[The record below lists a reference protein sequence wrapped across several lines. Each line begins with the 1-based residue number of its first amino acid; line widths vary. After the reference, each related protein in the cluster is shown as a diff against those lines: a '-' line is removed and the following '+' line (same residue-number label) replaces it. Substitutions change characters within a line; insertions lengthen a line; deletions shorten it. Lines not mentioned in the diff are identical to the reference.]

1 MLVVEDNANLAFG
14 LTRSLESE
22 GYEVEAAEDGS
33 RGFELARSTN
43 PDLVVLDLML
53 PGMDGYTILKK
64 LRAEGKDVPVLIL
77 TARGEEAD
85 KVFGFRLGADDYV
98 TKPFSLSELL
108 ARVQAILRRA
118 KGGDRRDGEAVEE
131 FGDVSINTLARSVK
145 RGESEVAL
153 TPKEFDLLLALVRRR
168 GAVASRLELLKEVWG
183 HQAEVMTRT
192 VDIQGPITGDG
203 AKLRGFEIAY
213 QQFFDKLPEPWNGL
227 GLQTN
232 FTYVDNQGI
241 TNSNLSSVSG
251 GGATQQ
257 DGLITFTDL
266 PLEGY
271 SKSSYNVVLMFE
283 QPKYS
288 ARVAWNWRD
297 DYLISQ
303 SDCCIKLPIW
313 QNAYGQLDASVH
325 YKPSSSW
332 DIFLDA
338 QNLLQAETVLKQQVN
353 NAGLLLPRSWF
364 TNDLRLQLGVRYR
377 IQ

>member
-1 MLVVEDNANLAFG
+1 MTKVLVVEDNANLAFG

-22 GYEVEAAEDGS
+22 GYEVEAAEDGV

-145 RGESEVAL
+145 RGDTEVAL
-153 TPKEFDLLLALVRRR
+153 TPKEFDLLLALIRRR

-192 VDIQGPITGDG
+192 VDIHI
-203 AKLRGFEIAY
+203 AELRRKLEH
-213 QQFFDKLPEPWNGL
+213 D
-227 GLQTN
+227 
-232 FTYVDNQGI
+232 
-241 TNSNLSSVSG
+241 
-251 GGATQQ
+251 
-257 DGLITFTDL
+257 
-266 PLEGY
+266 
-271 SKSSYNVVLMFE
+271 
-283 QPKYS
+283 
-288 ARVAWNWRD
+288 
-297 DYLISQ
+297 
-303 SDCCIKLPIW
+303 
-313 QNAYGQLDASVH
+313 
-325 YKPSSSW
+325 PSSPKH
-332 DIFLDA
+332 IL
-338 QNLLQAETVLKQQVN
+338 TVWK
-353 NAGLLLPRSWF
+353 AGY
-364 TNDLRLQLGVRYR
+364 RLQV
-377 IQ
+377 